1 MIIPSFDYYCEK
13 IYNLGPM
20 SPSIDSILE
29 RFPNKQR
36 EDLIPLLQEIQGKF
50 GYLSEEFI
58 NRVGSYLGISVNK
71 IYGVATFYDNFRFGP
86 TGKYHIRLCNGTA
99 CHVAGSS
106 TFIQELEKIL
116 KICPGETDKEGL
128 FSLEVASCIGACG
141 LAPII
146 EINGE
151 YFTRLT
157 IDSLSDIIHTF
168 KVKDQEII

>member
-1 MIIPSFDYYCEK
+1 MP
-13 IYNLGPM
+13 
-20 SPSIDSILE
+20 PSIDQILE

-36 EDLIPLLQEIQGKF
+36 EDLIPLLQEIQDEF
-50 GYLSEEFI
+50 GFLSEEII
-58 NRVGSYLGISVNK
+58 NRVGVYLCISVNK

-86 TGKYHIRLCNGTA
+86 TGKYHVRLCHGTA

-106 TFIQELEKIL
+106 TFIQELEKHL
-116 KICPGETDKEGL
+116 KIKSGETDKEGL
-128 FSLEVASCIGACG
+128 FSLEVVSCVGACG

-157 IDSLSDIIHTF
+157 PDKLTDVLLSF
-168 KVKDQEII
+168 RKKDQDIYES